1 KFTDAVFGVRE
12 FSNDELEYFVR
23 LGSGN
28 GGEESWHCM
37 CELGAVVHGL
47 PKFFVALAGAQQDE
61 IFDFVVGKLA
71 LAKHRV
77 CKFGRPSN
85 GHPKADRGFR
95 PGRRGLAA
103 AAGAAGNAAR
113 SASFWLFILSGL
125 GVIAAGIS

>member
-47 PKFFVALAGAQQDE
+47 PKFFVAFAGAQQDE

-77 CKFGRPSN
+77 CKFGRPSTRLN
-85 GHPKADRGFR
+85 SSHLVISYAVFCLKKKKNHPAACPTADH
-95 PGRRGLAA
+95 
-103 AAGAAGNAAR
+103 
-113 SASFWLFILSGL
+113 
-125 GVIAAGIS
+125 